1 MTITRSALLLLG
13 AVLISATTW
22 AQDSAVAKRPT
33 LHLVAMVER
42 GQYGIAFEPM
52 RTYAA
57 PGDTVRFVQKGAL
70 PHNVLF
76 RSGPPAAAVDSL
88 ESPMLLEAGATWD
101 VVLDS
106 RFVPGKYHFVCV
118 PHETLGMAGL
128 LYVEPAAA
136 AP

>member
-1 MTITRSALLLLG
+1 MTISRTVLLALG
-13 AVLISATTW
+13 AVLVTATVR

-52 RTYAA
+52 RTYAVS
-57 PGDTVRFVQKGAL
+57 GDTVRFMQKGAL

-76 RSGPPAAAVDSL
+76 RSGPPGARVDSL
-88 ESPMLLEAGATWD
+88 GSPMLSEAGASWD

-118 PHETLGMAGL
+118 PHETMGMAGL
-128 LYVEPAAA
+128 LYVEVSA
-136 AP
+136 APP

>member
-1 MTITRSALLLLG
+1 VTITRSALLTLG
-13 AVLISATTW
+13 AVLLSAAVR

-57 PGDTVRFVQKGAL
+57 PGDTVRFMQQGAL
-70 PHNVLF
+70 PHNVRF
-76 RSGPPAAAVDSL
+76 RSGPPGAAVDSL
-88 ESPMLLEAGATWD
+88 ESPMLSVSGTTWD

-128 LYVEPAAA
+128 LYVEPPGA